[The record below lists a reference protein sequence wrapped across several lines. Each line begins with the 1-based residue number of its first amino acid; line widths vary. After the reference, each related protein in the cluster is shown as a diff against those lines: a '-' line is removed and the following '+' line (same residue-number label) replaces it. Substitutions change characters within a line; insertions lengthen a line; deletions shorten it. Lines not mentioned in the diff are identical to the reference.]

1 MKRSEEFLSKIYNE
15 STRKSY
21 ENLFLK
27 MRTLEDI
34 LNKDIDE
41 LSTRK
46 EFLLLIEYCCK
57 GNTYNSIY
65 VKWSLLK
72 RYYEYIGNNNIKV
85 ISNKDL
91 NKIIRDNKEKDD
103 NMKIIEKE
111 YPTGKNAMCGDIII
125 TNDNEY
131 LLIGWDYHSQKA
143 ITIDVKKTTNNVKIF
158 EYVEEIRE
166 KYANCRVIPAGEIT
180 MTFFE

>member
-1 MKRSEEFLSKIYNE
+1 MSMAF
-15 STRKSY
+15 
-21 ENLFLK
+21 
-27 MRTLEDI
+27 RTCPECRWNKVGYYCGKQFT
-34 LNKDIDE
+34 LNGFECINFDK
-41 LSTRK
+41 K
-46 EFLLLIEYCCK
+46 EKKE
-57 GNTYNSIY
+57 
-65 VKWSLLK
+65 V
-72 RYYEYIGNNNIKV
+72 
-85 ISNKDL
+85 
-91 NKIIRDNKEKDD
+91 NKIIKGDDN
-103 NMKIIEKE
+103 NMKIVEKE

-158 EYVEEIRE
+158 EYMNEIRE

>member
-1 MKRSEEFLSKIYNE
+1 MN
-15 STRKSY
+15 
-21 ENLFLK
+21 
-27 MRTLEDI
+27 
-34 LNKDIDE
+34 
-41 LSTRK
+41 
-46 EFLLLIEYCCK
+46 
-57 GNTYNSIY
+57 
-65 VKWSLLK
+65 
-72 RYYEYIGNNNIKV
+72 
-85 ISNKDL
+85 
-91 NKIIRDNKEKDD
+91 
-103 NMKIIEKE
+103 IIEKQ

-131 LLIGWDYHSQKA
+131 LLIGWVYSTQKA

>member
-1 MKRSEEFLSKIYNE
+1 
-15 STRKSY
+15 
-21 ENLFLK
+21 
-27 MRTLEDI
+27 MR
-34 LNKDIDE
+34 
-41 LSTRK
+41 RK
-46 EFLLLIEYCCK
+46 EPKYYYASVYERFPIIKWQKCECC
-57 GNTYNSIY
+57 GEE
-65 VKWSLLK
+65 VKLEKMYEVTFHNDMYFNYQRPFFICKKCALK
-72 RYYEYIGNNNIKV
+72 
-85 ISNKDL
+85 
-91 NKIIRDNKEKDD
+91 KIIGDSYMPVLIRSDIMN
-103 NMKIIEKE
+103 IIEKQ

-158 EYVEEIRE
+158 EYMNEIRE

>member
-1 MKRSEEFLSKIYNE
+1 MKRSEEFLSKIYNV

-46 EFLLLIEYCCK
+46 EFLLLLEYCCK

-103 NMKIIEKE
+103 NREEKNE
-111 YPTGKNAMCGDIII
+111 KQIDIYLKKN
-125 TNDNEY
+125 
-131 LLIGWDYHSQKA
+131 LLKW
-143 ITIDVKKTTNNVKIF
+143 
-158 EYVEEIRE
+158 
-166 KYANCRVIPAGEIT
+166 
-180 MTFFE
+180 